1 MQAPRSI
8 RSVAVVTVTAA
19 ATIFLIQACG
29 GGDATAAD
37 DVGEPVEGAWDSTV
51 TARSCDTGAVTGTFR
66 GLLAIHRG
74 GTATIDTSA
83 ADRPLRGAILG
94 SWSRGDGPD
103 WTVDV
108 SHFRYNAD
116 GTLAGTNKIRR
127 TITLAADAASYT
139 ATLDVRVLATDGAQ
153 LARFCP
159 TETAT
164 RAVF

>member
-1 MQAPRSI
+1 MQVPRSI
-8 RSVAVVTVTAA
+8 RSAALVTVTAA
-19 ATIFLIQACG
+19 ATVFLIQACG
-29 GGDATAAD
+29 GGDARAAD
-37 DVGEPVEGAWDSTV
+37 DDGEPVEGAWDSSITV
-51 TARSCDTGAVTGTFR
+51 RSCDTGAVTGTFH
-66 GLLAIHRG
+66 GMLAIHRG

-83 ADRPLRGAILG
+83 PDFSLRGAILG
-94 SWSRGDGPD
+94 SWSRGDGSD

-127 TITLAADAASYT
+127 TITLAADAESYT
-139 ATLDVRVLATDGAQ
+139 ATLDVRILATDGTQ
-153 LARFCP
+153 LAQFCP